1 MDNPPLFYYRTWQQI
16 VDYRKIPAAQKLRQI
31 EMQMEFLYY
40 AMPEKAKRIRD
51 RFKGI
56 R

>member
-1 MDNPPLFYYRTWQQI
+1 MDKPPLFYYRTREQI
-16 VDYRKIPAAQKLRQI
+16 EAYRKMPVVKKLKQL

-51 RFKGI
+51 RFKGK
-56 R
+56 

>member
-1 MDNPPLFYYRTWQQI
+1 MNKPPLFYCRTPEEIEQ
-16 VDYRKIPAAQKLRQI
+16 YRKKPALQKLKQL

-51 RFKGI
+51 RFKGN
-56 R
+56 